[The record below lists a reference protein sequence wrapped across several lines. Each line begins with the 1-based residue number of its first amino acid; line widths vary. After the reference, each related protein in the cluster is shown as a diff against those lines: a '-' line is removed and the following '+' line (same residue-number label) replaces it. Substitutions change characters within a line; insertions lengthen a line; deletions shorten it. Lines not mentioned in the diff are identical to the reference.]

1 MDFLE
6 FKHQIF
12 DGSLTTTEIAV
23 LLFITLQ
30 DRRKYTFY
38 KSVMMQALGI
48 KDIRTLNNAINK
60 LVNRKVIK
68 QTITRARGFLFSIV
82 GLDEDNGHDAE
93 REEKGSNVMAEREA
107 AGKEK
112 KETERPQ
119 DAAAPVALDTV
130 PDAEASEGSAG
141 SAVND
146 SSENWRTVPAGRD
159 INNKFTDLT
168 DLSEMPTDTKDALIE
183 LMKGFST

>member
-60 LVNRKVIK
+60 LINRKVIK
-68 QTITRARGFLFSIV
+68 QTITRARGFLFSII
-82 GLDEDNGHDAE
+82 GLDEDNAHDAE
-93 REEKGSNVMAEREA
+93 QEEKGSNVMAEREA

-130 PDAEASEGSAG
+130 PDAEGPEGSAG
-141 SAVND
+141 SSVND
-146 SSENWRTVPAGRD
+146 SAENGRKVPAGRD
-159 INNKFTDLT
+159 IKNKFTDLE
-168 DLSEMPTDTKDALIE
+168 DIADMPEEQRAALADI
-183 LMKGFST
+183 MRGFA

>member
-68 QTITRARGFLFSIV
+68 QTITRARGFLFSII

-93 REEKGSNVMAEREA
+93 QEETGSNVMAEREA

-112 KETERPQ
+112 KETEHPQ

-130 PDAEASEGSAG
+130 PDAEALEGSAG

-146 SSENWRTVPAGRD
+146 SAESGRSVPAVRD
-159 INNKFTDLT
+159 IKNKFTDLEDIADMPEDKRASLA
-168 DLSEMPTDTKDALIE
+168 DLMR
-183 LMKGFST
+183 GFA

>member
-60 LVNRKVIK
+60 LINRNVIK

-93 REEKGSNVMAEREA
+93 QEEKGSNVMAEREA

-146 SSENWRTVPAGRD
+146 SAENGRKVPAGRD
-159 INNKFTDLT
+159 IKNKFTDLT
-168 DLSEMPTDTKDALIE
+168 DLSEMPEEQRAALAEI
-183 LMKGFST
+183 MRGFA

>member
-93 REEKGSNVMAEREA
+93 QEEKGSNGMAERA
-107 AGKEK
+107 AEEKEK

-146 SSENWRTVPAGRD
+146 SAENWRKVPAGRD
-159 INNKFTDLT
+159 IKNKFTDLT
-168 DLSEMPTDTKDALIE
+168 DLSEMPEEQRAALADI
-183 LMKGFST
+183 MRGFA